1 MTPALWFVSAVAT
14 TLSVVALL
22 LHLVPAYRAFA
33 ARRFGHAVWLAMPSD
48 ELLASVERRLSR
60 RAVAGAL
67 GGLVALPVVV
77 AVLSL
82 VEPPAPGDSDF
93 AATFVLVGGY
103 FAGIAVGSAANALT
117 EPRAARESS
126 VNYARAQAV
135 ELSDYVAPI
144 ERLGARV
151 AVALSV
157 VLGGVLTALAAI
169 IGDSRGSDGS
179 GFVGSI
185 IIVALGLLSLV
196 LFEVGSRSLL
206 SRGRPASSPTEL
218 AWDDA
223 LRASALRDL
232 VTAPLALGTYGLLAV
247 GGELANGYGG
257 ATSVVGAAVLIA
269 IVVAGFAALV
279 FATVTRLQR
288 YYLRRLWPEL
298 AATQDVGA

>member
-1 MTPALWFVSAVAT
+1 MTPALWFVSGVAA
-14 TLSVVALL
+14 TLSVVVLL
-22 LHLVPAYRAFA
+22 VHLVPAYRAFA
-33 ARRFGHAVWLAMPSD
+33 ARRFGHAVWLAMPHD
-48 ELLASVERRLSR
+48 DLLASVERRLSR

-67 GGLVALPVVV
+67 GGLAALPVVV

-82 VEPPAPGDSDF
+82 VEPPAPQDSDF

-117 EPRAARESS
+117 EPRAAREAS

-135 ELSDYVAPI
+135 ELSDYVAPL
-144 ERLGARV
+144 ERQGARI

-157 VLGGVLTALAAI
+157 VLGGVLSVLAAT
-169 IGDSRGSDGS
+169 IGDSRGS
-179 GFVGSI
+179 GFLGAF
-185 IIVALGLLSLV
+185 IIVGLGLLSLV
-196 LFEVGSRSLL
+196 LFEVGSRRLL

-232 VTAPLALGTYGLLAV
+232 VTAPIALGTYGLLAL

-257 ATSVVGAAVLIA
+257 ATSVVGTTVLIA

-279 FATVTRLQR
+279 AATVTRPQR

-298 AATQDVGA
+298 AATQDAGA